1 MGPAFISANRTKGN
15 TVADPRFAVIVNP
28 KAAGGKA
35 IRKLPE
41 ISRVA
46 SSIAPEYLLHV
57 TSSIEDARLRA
68 REFADLGVE
77 RIVAIGGDGT
87 FNEVAN
93 GILEADSR
101 PSLGIVPAGTG
112 CDLPRTL
119 GVPKS
124 IEDATRFALT
134 AEARPMDVGLART
147 STVERHFLNVAGLG
161 FDAKVADRA
170 QRKKHLGGK
179 SAYMAALVQS
189 LTDFGYIDVR
199 IELNGTR
206 IATKAVF
213 VSIANAQFLAGGFHF
228 APMARVDDGLL
239 DLAIIDD
246 ISLPG
251 FLKAV
256 PSVVRGRHLQNPHW
270 HHYTATRVEITATT
284 PALVQL
290 DGEIAGTAPAEFSIV
305 PGALDVVGRWS

>member
-1 MGPAFISANRTKGN
+1 L
-15 TVADPRFAVIVNP
+15 ADQRFAVIVNP

-35 IRKLPE
+35 IKKLPE
-41 ISRVA
+41 ISAVA

-68 REFADLGVE
+68 REFANMGIE
-77 RIVAIGGDGT
+77 RIVAVGGDGT

-93 GILEADSR
+93 GILESGHRTA
-101 PSLGIVPAGTG
+101 LGIVPAGTG

-119 GVPKS
+119 RVPGS
-124 IEDATRFALT
+124 IREALTFALT
-134 AEARPMDVGLART
+134 GEAQSIDVGLAKT
-147 STVERHFLNVAGLG
+147 STTERHFLNVAGLG

-170 QRKKHLGGK
+170 QRTKRLSGKK
-179 SAYMAALVQS
+179 AYIAALAQS

-199 IELNGTR
+199 IETDGKE

-213 VSIANAQFLAGGFHF
+213 VSIANAQYLAGGFHF
-228 APMARVDDGLL
+228 APMAKVNDGLL

-251 FLKAV
+251 FVKAV
-256 PSVVRGRHLQNPHW
+256 PSVMRGKHLSNPHW
-270 HHYTATRVEITATT
+270 SHYTTTHVRVTATT

-290 DGEIAGTAPAEFSIV
+290 DGEISGTSPAEFTIV
-305 PGALDVVGRWS
+305 PGALDVVAALS

>member
-1 MGPAFISANRTKGN
+1 L
-15 TVADPRFAVIVNP
+15 ADQRFAVIVNP

-35 IRKLPE
+35 IKKLPE
-41 ISRVA
+41 ISAVA

-68 REFADLGVE
+68 REFANMGIE
-77 RIVAIGGDGT
+77 RIVAVGGDGT

-93 GILEADSR
+93 GILESGHRTA
-101 PSLGIVPAGTG
+101 LGIVPAGTG

-119 GVPKS
+119 RVPGS
-124 IEDATRFALT
+124 IREALTFALT
-134 AEARPMDVGLART
+134 GEAQSMDVGLAKT
-147 STVERHFLNVAGLG
+147 STTERHFLNVAGLG

-170 QRKKHLGGK
+170 QRTKRLSGKK
-179 SAYMAALVQS
+179 AYIAALAQS

-199 IELNGTR
+199 IKTDGRE

-213 VSIANAQFLAGGFHF
+213 VSIANAQYLAGGFHF
-228 APMARVDDGLL
+228 APMARVNDGLL

-251 FLKAV
+251 FVKAV
-256 PSVVRGRHLQNPHW
+256 PSVMRGKHLSNPHW
-270 HHYTATRVEITATT
+270 SHYTTTHVRVTATT

-290 DGEIAGTAPAEFSIV
+290 DGEISGTSPAEFTIV
-305 PGALDVVGRWS
+305 PGALDVVAALS

>member
-1 MGPAFISANRTKGN
+1 
-15 TVADPRFAVIVNP
+15 VADPRFAVIVNP

-35 IRKLPE
+35 IKKLPE
-41 ISRVA
+41 ISAAA
-46 SSIAPEYLLHV
+46 SSVAPEYLLHV

-68 REFADLGVE
+68 REFANLGIE
-77 RIVAIGGDGT
+77 RIVAVGGDGT

-93 GILEADSR
+93 GMLESDAH
-101 PSLGIVPAGTG
+101 PALGIVPAGTG

-119 GVPKS
+119 GVPTGIS
-124 IEDATRFALT
+124 DALVFALT
-134 AEARPMDVGLART
+134 GEPRPMDVGLAKT
-147 STVERHFLNVAGLG
+147 STVERYFLNVAGMG

-170 QRKKHLGGK
+170 QQKKRLSGK
-179 SAYMAALVQS
+179 KAYLAALAQS

-199 IELNGTR
+199 IEVNDQV

-213 VSIANAQFLAGGFHF
+213 VSIANAQYLAGGFHF
-228 APMARVDDGLL
+228 APMARIDDGLL

-251 FLKAV
+251 FVKAV
-256 PSVVRGRHLQNPHW
+256 PSVMRGKHLSNPHW
-270 HHYTATRVEITATT
+270 SHYTATHVKVTATT

-290 DGEIAGTAPAEFSIV
+290 DGEIVGASPAEFSIV
-305 PGALDVVGRWS
+305 PKAIDVVASWS

>member
-1 MGPAFISANRTKGN
+1 L
-15 TVADPRFAVIVNP
+15 ADQRFAVIVNP

-35 IRKLPE
+35 IKKLPE
-41 ISRVA
+41 ISAVA

-68 REFADLGVE
+68 REFANMGIE
-77 RIVAIGGDGT
+77 RIVAVGGDGT

-93 GILEADSR
+93 GILESGHRTA
-101 PSLGIVPAGTG
+101 LGIVPAGTG

-119 GVPKS
+119 RVPGS
-124 IEDATRFALT
+124 IREALTFALT
-134 AEARPMDVGLART
+134 GEAQSMDVGLAKT
-147 STVERHFLNVAGLG
+147 STTERHFLNVAGLG

-170 QRKKHLGGK
+170 QRTKRLSGKK
-179 SAYMAALVQS
+179 AYIAALAQS

-199 IELNGTR
+199 IKTDGRE

-213 VSIANAQFLAGGFHF
+213 VSIANAQYLAGGFHF
-228 APMARVDDGLL
+228 APMAKVNDGLL

-251 FLKAV
+251 FVKAV
-256 PSVVRGRHLQNPHW
+256 PSVMRGKHLSNPHW
-270 HHYTATRVEITATT
+270 SHYTTTHVRVTATT

-290 DGEIAGTAPAEFSIV
+290 DGEISGTSPAEFTIV
-305 PGALDVVGRWS
+305 PGALDVVAALS

>member
-1 MGPAFISANRTKGN
+1 L
-15 TVADPRFAVIVNP
+15 ADQRFAVIVNP

-35 IRKLPE
+35 IKKLPE
-41 ISRVA
+41 ISAVA

-68 REFADLGVE
+68 REFANMGIE
-77 RIVAIGGDGT
+77 RIVAVGGDGT

-93 GILEADSR
+93 GILESGHRTA
-101 PSLGIVPAGTG
+101 LGIVPAGTG

-119 GVPKS
+119 RVPGS
-124 IEDATRFALT
+124 IREALTFALT
-134 AEARPMDVGLART
+134 GEAQSMDVGLAKT
-147 STVERHFLNVAGLG
+147 STTERHFLNVAGLG

-170 QRKKHLGGK
+170 QRTKRLSGKK
-179 SAYMAALVQS
+179 AYIAALAQS

-199 IELNGTR
+199 IETDGR
-206 IATKAVF
+206 EIATKAVF
-213 VSIANAQFLAGGFHF
+213 VSIANAQYLAGGFHF
-228 APMARVDDGLL
+228 APMAKVNDGLL

-251 FLKAV
+251 FVKAV
-256 PSVVRGRHLQNPHW
+256 PSVMRGKHLSNPHW
-270 HHYTATRVEITATT
+270 SHYTTTHVRVTATT

-290 DGEIAGTAPAEFSIV
+290 DGEISGTSPAEFTIV
-305 PGALDVVGRWS
+305 PGALDVVAALS

>member
-1 MGPAFISANRTKGN
+1 VGSH
-15 TVADPRFAVIVNP
+15 
-28 KAAGGKA
+28 
-35 IRKLPE
+35 RKLPE
-41 ISRVA
+41 SRGA
-46 SSIAPEYLLHV
+46 SSIAQEYLLHV
-57 TSSIEDARLRA
+57 TSSIEDALRA
-68 REFADLGVE
+68 REFANLGSAD
-77 RIVAIGGDGT
+77 RCDWWRWHLQR
-87 FNEVAN
+87 VAN
-93 GILEADSR
+93 GILEANSR
-101 PSLGIVPAGTG
+101 PSLASSRPEPLRPSPFTRRSQSDRSRHSLRPHREAG
-112 CDLPRTL
+112 LW
-119 GVPKS
+119 
-124 IEDATRFALT
+124 
-134 AEARPMDVGLART
+134 T
-147 STVERHFLNVAGLG
+147 SAGANLDVERHFLNVAGLG

-170 QRKKHLGGK
+170 QRKKHLAGK

-199 IELNGTR
+199 IEANGTQ

-256 PSVVRGRHLQNPHW
+256 PSVMRGRHLQNPHW